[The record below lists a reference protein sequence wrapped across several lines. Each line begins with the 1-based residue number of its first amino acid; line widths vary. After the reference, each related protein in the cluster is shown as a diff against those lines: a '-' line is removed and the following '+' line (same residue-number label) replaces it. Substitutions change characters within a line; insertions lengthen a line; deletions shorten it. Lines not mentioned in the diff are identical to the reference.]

1 MWNRGEQAV
10 RRSRPLGR
18 EGGFAVP
25 TVLFMLLA
33 AFAVASVAAV
43 ASMSSQRGVVRDQD
57 TKEALTSAEAG
68 VSQALLHYNRVP
80 AEEPNT
86 CVVSNGGTLF
96 VAAPVDGWCQQVQGS
111 SGSGTFAYT
120 VAPTGGEL

>member
-1 MWNRGEQAV
+1 MWNRGEQTV

-57 TKEALTSAEAG
+57 TKEALTAAEAG

-86 CVVSNGGTLF
+86 CVVSNGRRDRDRLRR
-96 VAAPVDGWCQQVQGS
+96 
-111 SGSGTFAYT
+111 
-120 VAPTGGEL
+120 